1 MPSATIPGY
10 CGRIAVHEI
19 LAIDAP
25 LRRMISDHATVEE
38 MIDYGREHQDMRTLR
53 ESGLN
58 LVRDGVTTPE
68 ELMKIAYG

>member
-53 ESGLN
+53 ESS
-58 LVRDGVTTPE
+58 
-68 ELMKIAYG
+68 